1 MTGKLSP
8 RYIRPYPIVQ
18 QVGEAAYW
26 LELPP
31 ELPRVHNVFHVSQ
44 LRKYVPDP
52 SHVITSDPIQ
62 LREDLSYE
70 DQPVCIL
77 DRKEK

>member
-1 MTGKLSP
+1 MCNIIP
-8 RYIRPYPIVQ
+8 RYIKPYPITQ
-18 QVGEAAYW
+18 RVGKVVHR

-31 ELPRVHNVFHVSQ
+31 ELLRVYNVIHVSQ